1 MEMLREPPSPP
12 SSTTTTPTDNDY
24 VGISA
29 LSTQIES
36 LRVRLTPI
44 IGNSVPS
51 NRDKN
56 VEKKQT
62 RKAPSKIKW
71 IWLVFT
77 LIFMF
82 LASLV
87 NSPSPR
93 RGAINLPISSLQSNA
108 DLTR

>member
-1 MEMLREPPSPP
+1 
-12 SSTTTTPTDNDY
+12 
-24 VGISA
+24 
-29 LSTQIES
+29 
-36 LRVRLTPI
+36 
-44 IGNSVPS
+44 
-51 NRDKN
+51 
-56 VEKKQT
+56 
-62 RKAPSKIKW
+62 
-71 IWLVFT
+71 LVFT